1 MSLWT
6 PQGEHDIP
14 EETPREGDAISD
26 VGELPGFDD
35 LSPDEQEQAR
45 AMATELADARKR
57 LSEAPAAEVIANHV
71 MGIYELAAIHLSN
84 QPPSI
89 DEAKVAI
96 DAMAGIMSSLS
107 GRLGQNESVLRE
119 ALQQIQVA
127 FVQISDTEQTSEQP
141 ESGAA
146 SEIKDT

>member
-14 EETPREGDAISD
+14 EETPSEGEDISD

-45 AMATELADARKR
+45 AMAAELADARKR

-127 FVQISDTEQTSEQP
+127 FVQISDTGQTSERP
-141 ESGAA
+141 ESGDT

>member
-14 EETPREGDAISD
+14 EENPSEGDDISD

-35 LSPDEQEQAR
+35 LSPEEQEQAR
-45 AMATELADARKR
+45 AMAAELADTRKR

-127 FVQISDTEQTSEQP
+127 FVQISDTEQTSGQP
-141 ESGAA
+141 ESSDA
-146 SEIKDT
+146 SEMKDT